1 MILLQWVESWF
12 LRMEGAVRGS
22 AVIRVRLERGVRNVG
37 NMTLWILRG
46 NSKFW
51 GGRVMVVVGSKGGM
65 LSGRSRRY
73 GGMSSRRW
81 IDTKTTQNSKTITCK
96 DIQKSRQKPK
106 EGT

>member
-1 MILLQWVESWF
+1 
-12 LRMEGAVRGS
+12 
-22 AVIRVRLERGVRNVG
+22 
-37 NMTLWILRG
+37 
-46 NSKFW
+46 
-51 GGRVMVVVGSKGGM
+51 MVVVVGKGEM

-73 GGMSSRRW
+73 GRMSSRRW